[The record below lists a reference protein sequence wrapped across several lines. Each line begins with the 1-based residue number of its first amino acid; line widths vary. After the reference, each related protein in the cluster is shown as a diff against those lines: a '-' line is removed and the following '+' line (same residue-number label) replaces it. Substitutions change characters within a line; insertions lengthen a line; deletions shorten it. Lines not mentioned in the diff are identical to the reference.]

1 MEPIIRN
8 SIGIDGHVFEDRRAE
23 PRRRVLKGGTLTFN
37 NGYGALECVVRNLS
51 AHGAKLEFGDTA
63 AVPPRFGLRV
73 SGEGGARLAHVRWRT
88 MTAIGVELD
97 PEGEGALRP
106 AA

>member
-1 MEPIIRN
+1 MEPITRN

-23 PRRRVLKGGTLTFN
+23 PRRRVLKSGALAFN

-88 MTAIGVELD
+88 MTAVGVELD
-97 PEGEGALRP
+97 PDREPAMRP